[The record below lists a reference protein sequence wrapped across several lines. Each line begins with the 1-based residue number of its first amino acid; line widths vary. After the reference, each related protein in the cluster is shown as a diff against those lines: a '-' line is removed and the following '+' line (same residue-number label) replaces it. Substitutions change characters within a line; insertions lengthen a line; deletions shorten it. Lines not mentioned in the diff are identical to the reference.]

1 MVLESRQGEPRHA
14 RSWYRACRGLP
25 LSSDDRRQN
34 RRDRAMDPW
43 INRLILCF
51 IYERDRLLP
60 ADTMPLSA
68 RSKLLMMVEAGAS
81 LLTVGLAAALAVNVL
96 V

>member
-1 MVLESRQGEPRHA
+1 MLPRTTSIWQ
-14 RSWYRACRGLP
+14 RNSLP
-25 LSSDDRRQN
+25 KASGKPGAVQ
-34 RRDRAMDPW
+34 
-43 INRLILCF
+43 
-51 IYERDRLLP
+51 RDRLLP